1 VSFGAFAASAAVG
14 YEFDAGR
21 DSLEDHLERLSSH
34 MGCDDGLCAA
44 WVANDDE
51 RFIGDDGVPVVF
63 EEFARGLQVA
73 PFDGFGDAFGNLA
86 CHCVRNC
93 TPAIRSRARL
103 Q

>member
-1 VSFGAFAASAAVG
+1 MSFGAFAAAGTVG
-14 YEFDAGR
+14 FEFDVGR
-21 DSLEDHLERLSSH
+21 DSLEDRTERLSSH
-34 MGCDDGLCAA
+34 VGRDDGACAV

-51 RFIGDDGVPVVF
+51 RFIGDDAVPVVF

-73 PFDGFGDAFGNLA
+73 SRDGFSDAFGGLA